1 MASSPGIPPPSGEG
15 GGFASGVLGIA
26 AGAQS
31 LREAAGR
38 MPGGRFDL
46 LLDLQVY
53 FKAGLLTYLTPARVR
68 LGFDRARARDLNWL
82 FTTHRIPPHPNRFGH
97 IQDQYFEFLRFLG
110 VDPEPLRFG
119 LELTEMER
127 EEQRRFFAAF
137 RRPPCALV
145 LATSNPRKD
154 WDPLGYA
161 EVASRLVSGFGMQP
175 ILVGGTSAAE
185 ENAARLILRE
195 AGEYVLD
202 VRGGGIRRLLW
213 LLDGSELVISP
224 DTGPLH
230 MARAME
236 TPVIGLFG
244 FTNPKRSGPYR
255 LYTELVVDGYTRSP
269 GETYP
274 VSMERRRDGMG
285 RITPEMV
292 LEKVALAREGH
303 GRKP

>member
-1 MASSPGIPPPSGEG
+1 
-15 GGFASGVLGIA
+15 
-26 AGAQS
+26 
-31 LREAAGR
+31 
-38 MPGGRFDL
+38 MPDGRFDL

-82 FTTHRIPPHPNRFGH
+82 FTTHRIPPHPNRFAH
-97 IQDQYFEFLRFLG
+97 IQDQYFEFLSFLG
-110 VDPEPLRFG
+110 VNPEPLRFG
-119 LELTEMER
+119 LELTEKER
-127 EEQRRFFAAF
+127 EKQRRFFSSIH
-137 RRPPCALV
+137 RPPCALV
-145 LATSNPRKD
+145 LATSNPQKD

-161 EVASRLVSGFGMQP
+161 EVAGRLVSEFGMQP

-185 ENAARLILRE
+185 ENAARVILRE

-202 VRGGGIRRLLW
+202 ARGGGIRRLLW

-255 LYTELVVDGYTRSP
+255 LFTELVVDGYARSP
-269 GETYP
+269 GESYP

-292 LEKVALAREGH
+292 LEKVALAR
-303 GRKP
+303 K